1 MLSRFLAVI
10 AVIVLGVVVGFT
22 PACRQNSTPATSA
35 NNSPPDKAAPSS
47 SAEQP
52 PNRSADQTPNRNDT
66 VGTSGT
72 DRDDKV
78 MTTDL
83 FRRIAKAENPVVVA
97 ITAQSHV
104 PSGELQQY
112 FGNDDFFSRFFGG
125 RPQLKEQLRHTLG
138 SGFLINTDGE
148 ILTNSH
154 VVAEAEEI
162 RVALFNDERTIYPA
176 DVIGRDALTDSALIK
191 LKNPPASL
199 PTATLGDSD
208 TLEPGDWVMAI
219 GNPFELGH
227 TVTVGVISYK
237 GRPFAT
243 SEGRFQN
250 MLQTD
255 ASINPGNSGGPLID
269 VHGEVVG
276 INTAILSGDD
286 RGGNLGIGFAV
297 PIDTVKTLLPQL
309 RKGSVQRGQ
318 LGVQIL
324 SMRLTQDDAKRLGLP
339 KAGGAIISRV
349 EPGSPAE
356 RAGLHPGDIVVSY
369 NGQDVPDADHLTSM
383 VADTAPGTKV
393 PIVYYRN
400 GKQETST
407 VTLGALQLE
416 KKSSESSGQQGADHG
431 SGFGLSL
438 GDLTP
443 DLASQLHVPGGTQ
456 GAVVQNVDP
465 FTPASTA
472 GMRRG
477 DVVAEVNR
485 RSIATAAD
493 AARELRSLNS
503 GQPADVLFWRNG
515 VQQFVE
521 LRRE

>member
-1 MLSRFLAVI
+1 MISRFLAVI
-10 AVIVLGVVVGFT
+10 TVILLVVVVGFT
-22 PACRQNSTPATSA
+22 ACRQNSMPATPADNSA
-35 NNSPPDKAAPSS
+35 PDKAAPS
-47 SAEQP
+47 P
-52 PNRSADQTPNRNDT
+52 SADQPSNRSTDQTSGRDDT
-66 VGTSGT
+66 VGTSGL
-72 DRDDKV
+72 DGGDKV

-104 PSGELQQY
+104 PSSELRQY
-112 FGNDDFFSRFFGG
+112 FGDDDFFSRFFGG

-191 LKNPPASL
+191 LKNPPANL
-199 PTATLGDSD
+199 PAATLGDSD

-269 VHGEVVG
+269 VRGEVVG

-297 PIDTVKTLLPQL
+297 PIDTVKALLPQL

-324 SMRLTQDDAKRLGLP
+324 SMRLTPDDAKRLGLP
-339 KAGGAIISRV
+339 KPGGAIISRV

-369 NGQDVPDADHLTSM
+369 NGKDVPDADHLTSM
-383 VADTAPGTKV
+383 VADTPPGTKV

-400 GKQETST
+400 GKQESGT
-407 VTLGALQLE
+407 VTVGALELE
-416 KKSSESSGQQGADHG
+416 KKSPESSGQQGADH
-431 SGFGLSL
+431 GFGLSL

-443 DLASQLHVPGGTQ
+443 DLTSQLRLPSGTRGALVQ
-456 GAVVQNVDP
+456 GVDP

-485 RSIATAAD
+485 RSIASAAD

-515 VQQFVE
+515 VQQFVV

>member
-1 MLSRFLAVI
+1 MLSRFLAVL
-10 AVIVLGVVVGFT
+10 AVIVLVVVVGFT
-22 PACRQNSTPATSA
+22 AHRRNSPPATSA
-35 NNSPPDKAAPSS
+35 YNSAPDKAAPSS

-52 PNRSADQTPNRNDT
+52 SKQPADQTTNRDDT

-72 DRDDKV
+72 DRSDKV

-97 ITAQSHV
+97 ITAQSRV
-104 PSGELQQY
+104 PAGDLRQY
-112 FGNDDFFSRFFGG
+112 FGDDDFFSRFFGG
-125 RPQLKEQLRHTLG
+125 RPQLREQLRHTLG
-138 SGFLINTDGE
+138 SGFLINPDGE

-162 RVALFNDERTIYPA
+162 RVALFNDERRIYPA

-191 LKNPPASL
+191 LKNPPANL
-199 PTATLGDSD
+199 PAATLGDSD

-269 VHGEVVG
+269 VRGEVVG

-339 KAGGAIISRV
+339 KPGGAIISRV

-369 NGQDVPDADHLTSM
+369 NGQEVPDADHLTSM
-383 VADTAPGTKV
+383 VADTPPGTKV

-400 GKQETST
+400 GKQESST
-407 VTLGALQLE
+407 VTVGTLELE
-416 KKSSESSGQQGADHG
+416 KKSRESSGQQGADHG
-431 SGFGLSL
+431 FGLSL
-438 GDLTP
+438 TDLTP
-443 DLASQLHVPGGTQ
+443 DLASQLHLPGGTR
-456 GAVVQNVDP
+456 GAVVQSVDP

-485 RSIATAAD
+485 RSITSAAD
-493 AARELRSLNS
+493 ASRELRSINS
-503 GQPADVLFWRNG
+503 GEPADVLFWRDG

-521 LRRE
+521 LRKQ

>member
-1 MLSRFLAVI
+1 V
-10 AVIVLGVVVGFT
+10 VVVGFT
-22 PACRQNSTPATSA
+22 ACRQNSMPATPADNSA
-35 NNSPPDKAAPSS
+35 PDKAAPSS

-52 PNRSADQTPNRNDT
+52 SKQPADQTTNRDDT

-72 DRDDKV
+72 DRSDKV

-97 ITAQSHV
+97 ITAQSRV
-104 PSGELQQY
+104 PAGDLRQY
-112 FGNDDFFSRFFGG
+112 FGDDDFFSRFFGG
-125 RPQLKEQLRHTLG
+125 RPQLREQLRHTLG
-138 SGFLINTDGE
+138 SGFLINPDGE

-162 RVALFNDERTIYPA
+162 RVALFNDERRIYPA

-191 LKNPPASL
+191 LKNPPANL
-199 PTATLGDSD
+199 PAATLGDSD

-269 VHGEVVG
+269 VRGEVVG

-339 KAGGAIISRV
+339 KPGGAIISRV

-369 NGQDVPDADHLTSM
+369 NGQEVPDADHLTSM
-383 VADTAPGTKV
+383 VADTPPGTKV
-393 PIVYYRN
+393 PIMYYRN
-400 GKQETST
+400 GKQESST
-407 VTLGALQLE
+407 VTVGTLELE
-416 KKSSESSGQQGADHG
+416 KKSRESSGQQGADHG
-431 SGFGLSL
+431 FGLSL
-438 GDLTP
+438 TDLTP
-443 DLASQLHVPGGTQ
+443 DLASQLHLPGGTR
-456 GAVVQNVDP
+456 GAVVQSVDP

-485 RSIATAAD
+485 HSITSAAD
-493 AARELRSLNS
+493 ASRELRSINS
-503 GQPADVLFWRNG
+503 GEPADVLFWRDG

-521 LRRE
+521 LRKQ

>member
-1 MLSRFLAVI
+1 MLSRFLAVL
-10 AVIVLGVVVGFT
+10 AVIVLVVVVGFT
-22 PACRQNSTPATSA
+22 AHRRNSPPATSA
-35 NNSPPDKAAPSS
+35 YNSAPDKAAPSS

-52 PNRSADQTPNRNDT
+52 SKQSADQTTNRDDT

-72 DRDDKV
+72 DRSDKV

-97 ITAQSHV
+97 ITAQSRV
-104 PSGELQQY
+104 PAGDLRQY
-112 FGNDDFFSRFFGG
+112 FGDDDFFSRFFGG
-125 RPQLKEQLRHTLG
+125 RPQLREQLRHTLG
-138 SGFLINTDGE
+138 SGFLINPDGE

-162 RVALFNDERTIYPA
+162 RVALFNDERRIYPA

-191 LKNPPASL
+191 LKNPPANL
-199 PTATLGDSD
+199 PAATLGDSD

-269 VHGEVVG
+269 VRGEVVG

-339 KAGGAIISRV
+339 KPGGAIISRV

-369 NGQDVPDADHLTSM
+369 NGQEVPDADHLTSM
-383 VADTAPGTKV
+383 VADTPPGTKV

-400 GKQETST
+400 GKQESST
-407 VTLGALQLE
+407 VTVGTLELE
-416 KKSSESSGQQGADHG
+416 KKSRESSGQQGADHG
-431 SGFGLSL
+431 FGLSL
-438 GDLTP
+438 TDLTP
-443 DLASQLHVPGGTQ
+443 DLASQLHLPGGTR
-456 GAVVQNVDP
+456 GAVVQSVDP

-485 RSIATAAD
+485 HSITSAAD
-493 AARELRSLNS
+493 ASRELRSINS
-503 GQPADVLFWRNG
+503 GEPADVLFWRDG

-521 LRRE
+521 LRKQ

>member
-1 MLSRFLAVI
+1 
-10 AVIVLGVVVGFT
+10 
-22 PACRQNSTPATSA
+22 
-35 NNSPPDKAAPSS
+35 
-47 SAEQP
+47 
-52 PNRSADQTPNRNDT
+52 
-66 VGTSGT
+66 
-72 DRDDKV
+72 
-78 MTTDL
+78 
-83 FRRIAKAENPVVVA
+83 
-97 ITAQSHV
+97 
-104 PSGELQQY
+104 
-112 FGNDDFFSRFFGG
+112 
-125 RPQLKEQLRHTLG
+125 LG
-138 SGFLINTDGE
+138 SGFLINPDGE

-162 RVALFNDERTIYPA
+162 RVALFNDERRIYPA

-191 LKNPPASL
+191 LKNPPANL
-199 PTATLGDSD
+199 PAATLGDSD

-269 VHGEVVG
+269 VRGEVVG

-339 KAGGAIISRV
+339 KPGGAIISRV

-369 NGQDVPDADHLTSM
+369 NGQEVPDADHLTSM
-383 VADTAPGTKV
+383 VADTPPGTKV

-400 GKQETST
+400 GKQESST
-407 VTLGALQLE
+407 VTVGTLELE
-416 KKSSESSGQQGADHG
+416 KKSRESSGQQGADHG
-431 SGFGLSL
+431 FGLSL
-438 GDLTP
+438 TDLTP
-443 DLASQLHVPGGTQ
+443 DLASQLHLPGGTR
-456 GAVVQNVDP
+456 GAVVQSVDP

-485 RSIATAAD
+485 RSITSAAD
-493 AARELRSLNS
+493 ASRELRSINS
-503 GQPADVLFWRNG
+503 GEPADVLFWRDG

-521 LRRE
+521 LRKQ

>member
-1 MLSRFLAVI
+1 MLSRFLAVL
-10 AVIVLGVVVGFT
+10 AVIVLVVVVGFT
-22 PACRQNSTPATSA
+22 AHRRNSPTATSA
-35 NNSPPDKAAPSS
+35 YNSAPDKAAPSS

-52 PNRSADQTPNRNDT
+52 SKQPADQTTNRDDT

-72 DRDDKV
+72 DRSDKV

-97 ITAQSHV
+97 ITAQSRV
-104 PSGELQQY
+104 PAGDLRQY
-112 FGNDDFFSRFFGG
+112 FGDDDFFSRFFGG
-125 RPQLKEQLRHTLG
+125 RPQLREQLRHTLG
-138 SGFLINTDGE
+138 SGFLINPDGE

-162 RVALFNDERTIYPA
+162 RVALFNDERRIYPA

-191 LKNPPASL
+191 LKNPPANL
-199 PTATLGDSD
+199 PAATLGDSD

-269 VHGEVVG
+269 VRGEVVG

-339 KAGGAIISRV
+339 KPGGAIISRV

-369 NGQDVPDADHLTSM
+369 NGQEVPDADHLTSM
-383 VADTAPGTKV
+383 VADTPPGTKV

-400 GKQETST
+400 GKQESST
-407 VTLGALQLE
+407 VTVGTLELE
-416 KKSSESSGQQGADHG
+416 KKSRESSGQQGADHG
-431 SGFGLSL
+431 FGLSL
-438 GDLTP
+438 TDLTP
-443 DLASQLHVPGGTQ
+443 DLASQLHLPGGTR
-456 GAVVQNVDP
+456 GAVVQSVDP

-485 RSIATAAD
+485 RSITSAAD
-493 AARELRSLNS
+493 ASRELRSINS
-503 GQPADVLFWRNG
+503 GEPADVLFWRDG

-521 LRRE
+521 LRKQ

>member
-10 AVIVLGVVVGFT
+10 TVILVVVVVGFT
-22 PACRQNSTPATSA
+22 AAHRRNSLPLTSGYDSASGKAPA
-35 NNSPPDKAAPSS
+35 SS
-47 SAEQP
+47 SADQP
-52 PNRSADQTPNRNDT
+52 SNRSPDQASNRDDS
-66 VGTSGT
+66 VGTTGT
-72 DRDDKV
+72 DHGDKV

-83 FRRIAKAENPVVVA
+83 FRKIAKAENPVVVA

-104 PSGELQQY
+104 PASELPQF
-112 FGNDDFFSRFFGG
+112 FGDDDFFSRFFGG
-125 RPQLKEQLRHTLG
+125 RPQLRDQLRHTLG
-138 SGFLINTDGE
+138 SGFVINANGE

-154 VVAEAEEI
+154 VVAGAEEI
-162 RVALFNDERTIYPA
+162 RVALFNDERRIYPA

-191 LKNPPASL
+191 LKNPPADL
-199 PTATLGDSD
+199 PAATLGDSD

-339 KAGGAIISRV
+339 KPGGAIISRV

-356 RAGLHPGDIVVSY
+356 RAGLHPGDVVVSY
-369 NGQDVPDADHLTSM
+369 NGQEVADADRLTSM
-383 VADTAPGTKV
+383 VVDTPPGTRV
-393 PIVYYRN
+393 PMVYYRN
-400 GKQETST
+400 GKQESTT
-407 VTLGALQLE
+407 VTIGTLELE
-416 KKSSESSGQQGADHG
+416 KKNRGTSNQQGDG
-431 SGFGLSL
+431 EGFGLSL

-443 DLASQLHVPGGTQ
+443 DLATQLHLPAGTR
-456 GAVVQNVDP
+456 GAVVESVDP
-465 FTPASTA
+465 FTPASNA

-477 DVVAEVNR
+477 DVVVEVNR
-485 RSIATAAD
+485 QPIASAAD
-493 AARELRSLNS
+493 ASRELQSVKSGEPAYVLLWRS
-503 GQPADVLFWRNG
+503 G

-521 LRRE
+521 LRKE

>member
-1 MLSRFLAVI
+1 V
-10 AVIVLGVVVGFT
+10 VVVGFT
-22 PACRQNSTPATSA
+22 AHRRNSPPATSA
-35 NNSPPDKAAPSS
+35 YNSAPDKAAPSS

-52 PNRSADQTPNRNDT
+52 SKQPADQTTNRDDT

-72 DRDDKV
+72 DRSDKV

-97 ITAQSHV
+97 ITAQSRV
-104 PSGELQQY
+104 PAGDLRQY
-112 FGNDDFFSRFFGG
+112 FGDDDFFSRFFGG
-125 RPQLKEQLRHTLG
+125 RPQLREQLRHTLG
-138 SGFLINTDGE
+138 SGFLINPDGE

-162 RVALFNDERTIYPA
+162 RVALFNDERRIYPA

-191 LKNPPASL
+191 LKNPPANL
-199 PTATLGDSD
+199 PAATLGDSD

-269 VHGEVVG
+269 VRGEVVG

-339 KAGGAIISRV
+339 KPGGAIISRV

-369 NGQDVPDADHLTSM
+369 NGQEVPDADHLTSM
-383 VADTAPGTKV
+383 VADTPPGTKV

-400 GKQETST
+400 GKQESST
-407 VTLGALQLE
+407 VTVGTLELE
-416 KKSSESSGQQGADHG
+416 KKSRESSGQQGADHG
-431 SGFGLSL
+431 FGLSL
-438 GDLTP
+438 TDLTP
-443 DLASQLHVPGGTQ
+443 DLASQLHLPGGTR
-456 GAVVQNVDP
+456 GAVVQSVDP

-485 RSIATAAD
+485 RSITSAAD
-493 AARELRSLNS
+493 ASRELRSINS
-503 GQPADVLFWRNG
+503 GEPADVLFWRDG

-521 LRRE
+521 LRKQ

>member
-1 MLSRFLAVI
+1 MRSRFLATI
-10 AVIVLGVVVGFT
+10 LVVAAGFT
-22 PACRQNSTPATSA
+22 AAQCREAPPATSSD
-35 NNSPPDKAAPSS
+35 NTSS
-47 SAEQP
+47 DQP
-52 PNRSADQTPNRNDT
+52 PVSAPADQASTPSPNQSI
-66 VGTSGT
+66 GTTGT
-72 DRDDKV
+72 DTGDNV

-83 FRRIAKAENPVVVA
+83 FRKIAKAENPVVVA

-104 PSGELQQY
+104 PSNEQHQF
-112 FGNDDFFSRFFGG
+112 FGDEDFFSRFFGG
-125 RPQLKEQLRHTLG
+125 RPQLRDQLRHTLG
-138 SGFLINTDGE
+138 SGFVINGNGE

-154 VVAEAEEI
+154 VVAGADEI

-191 LKNPPASL
+191 LKNPPANL

-227 TVTVGVISYK
+227 TVTVGVISFK

-269 VHGEVVG
+269 VHGQVVG

-286 RGGNLGIGFAV
+286 HGGNLGIGFAV

-339 KAGGAIISRV
+339 NAGGAIVSRV
-349 EPGSPAE
+349 EPGSPAD
-356 RAGLHPGDIVVSY
+356 RAGLHPGDVVVSY
-369 NGQDVPDADHLTSM
+369 NGKQVPDADHLTSM

-400 GKQETST
+400 GKQENTT
-407 VTLGALQLE
+407 VTIGTLELE
-416 KKSSESSGQQGADHG
+416 KQNPDNSRQQSDDQ
-431 SGFGLSL
+431 GFGLSL
-438 GDLTP
+438 GDLKP
-443 DLASQLHVPGGTQ
+443 DFASQLRLPSGTR
-456 GAVVQNVDP
+456 GALVENVDP
-465 FTPASTA
+465 MTPAA
-472 GMRRG
+472 NVGIRRG
-477 DVVAEVNR
+477 DVIVEINR
-485 RSIATAAD
+485 RPITSASDAT
-493 AARELRSLNS
+493 RQLQSLGAS
-503 GQPADVLFWRNG
+503 DPAYVLLWRDG

-521 LRRE
+521 LRKE

>member
-1 MLSRFLAVI
+1 MLSRFLAVL
-10 AVIVLGVVVGFT
+10 AVILLVVVVGFT
-22 PACRQNSTPATSA
+22 AARRQSLMPATTADNSA
-35 NNSPPDKAAPSS
+35 PDKAAPSS
-47 SAEQP
+47 AADKSS
-52 PNRSADQTPNRNDT
+52 NRSADQTPNRDDT

-72 DRDDKV
+72 DGGDKV

-104 PSGELQQY
+104 PSSDLQQY
-112 FGNDDFFSRFFGG
+112 FGDDDLFSRFFGG
-125 RPQLKEQLRHTLG
+125 RPQLREQLRHTLG

-191 LKNPPASL
+191 LKNPPANL
-199 PTATLGDSD
+199 PAATLGDSD

-269 VHGEVVG
+269 VHGQVVG

-339 KAGGAIISRV
+339 KPGGAIISRV

-356 RAGLHPGDIVVSY
+356 RAGLHPGDTVVSY
-369 NGQDVPDADHLTSM
+369 NGKEVPDADHLSSM

-400 GKQETST
+400 GKQETGT
-407 VTLGALQLE
+407 VTVGALELE
-416 KKSSESSGQQGADHG
+416 KKSPESSGQQDRDH
-431 SGFGLSL
+431 GFGLSL

-443 DLASQLHVPGGTQ
+443 DLTSQLHLPSGTR

-472 GMRRG
+472 GLRRG

-485 RSIATAAD
+485 RSVTSATD
-493 AARELRSLNS
+493 ATRELRSLNS
-503 GQPADVLFWRNG
+503 GQPADVLFWRDG

-521 LRRE
+521 LRKE

>member
-1 MLSRFLAVI
+1 MLARFLAVM
-10 AVIVLGVVVGFT
+10 AAIVVVVVVGFT
-22 PACRQNSTPATSA
+22 AAHRRNSMALMPR
-35 NNSPPDKAAPSS
+35 DDSS
-47 SAEQP
+47 SDNAP
-52 PNRSADQTPNRNDT
+52 ASSSADQTSNRGQS
-66 VGTSGT
+66 VGTTGT
-72 DRDDKV
+72 DHGDKV

-97 ITAQSHV
+97 ITAQSRV
-104 PSGELQQY
+104 PASELPQF

-125 RPQLKEQLRHTLG
+125 RPQLRDQLRHTLG
-138 SGFLINTDGE
+138 SGFVITSNGE

-154 VVAEAEEI
+154 VVAGADEI
-162 RVALFNDERTIYPA
+162 RVALFNDDRTVYPA

-191 LKNPPASL
+191 LKNPPANL
-199 PTATLGDSD
+199 PAATLGDSD

-219 GNPFELGH
+219 GNPFQLGH

-276 INTAILSGDD
+276 INTAILAGDD

-339 KAGGAIISRV
+339 KPGGAVISRV

-369 NGQDVPDADHLTSM
+369 NGQEVPDADHLTSM
-383 VADTAPGTKV
+383 VVDTPPGTKV

-400 GKQETST
+400 GKQESTT
-407 VTLGALQLE
+407 VTIGALELE
-416 KKSSESSGQQGADHG
+416 KRNRENSSQQGVEQ
-431 SGFGLSL
+431 GFGLSL
-438 GDLTP
+438 GDLTS
-443 DLASQLHVPGGTQ
+443 DLASQLRLPAGTR
-456 GAVVQNVDP
+456 GAVVESVAP
-465 FTPASTA
+465 FTPASNV

-477 DVVAEVNR
+477 DVVVEVNR
-485 RSIATAAD
+485 QPISSAAD
-493 AARELRSLNS
+493 ALRELRSVSS
-503 GQPADVLFWRNG
+503 GEPAYVLFWRNG

-521 LRRE
+521 LRKE